1 MDEKRQRISE
11 QAYYHWEREGRP
23 LGKEQDHWLKAESEL
38 APETVEQD
46 TGKKKSSTPPA
57 ARAAEKAPNAKRKA
71 ARKKAGKRAVKK
83 KAK

>member
-38 APETVEQD
+38 EPETVEQD
-46 TGKKKSSTPPA
+46 TGKKKPSTP
-57 ARAAEKAPNAKRKA
+57 RAAKA
-71 ARKKAGKRAVKK
+71 AKQTATKTTRKKAAKRAVKK